1 MRPEQHDK
9 TNIWLFATYVLEKLR
24 YNKSAVTAFQIILVF
39 NLFFAV
45 SACAEE
51 GSLVKTLTGYNI
63 NEIAPA
69 PSFKLKFGGWVETG
83 FSGNPQA
90 PRNKSNYPVSFNDGA
105 NQFKLHQV
113 YAYIEK
119 EIDSSRNHW
128 DIGMRADLLYGTD
141 AKFSASTN
149 FDTSIFGNDP
159 KHQLVFPQLYANV
172 YAPIG
177 NGLTLTVGHFYTLIG
192 YESVMSPD
200 NFFFSH
206 AYTMRYGEPFTHMG
220 AMLSYPIN
228 SNLSVKSGI
237 VTGWD
242 GLSRHIPNYMGSVN
256 YVSDNEKTSL
266 TAALITGDARTA
278 SLHENHNRTMYSI
291 VMEHHFSEK
300 LHYVLQ
306 HDFATEVKTAESPSA
321 AWYGINQYL
330 LYDVSNQLGVGLRFE
345 WFHDK
350 NGTRIMADGN
360 NQDFIAVTA
369 GLNYKPISGITLR
382 PEIRYDRATRH
393 HVFRDGRDKDQVLLS
408 ASAILHF

>member
-192 YESVMSPD
+192 YESVMSPIIS
-200 NFFFSH
+200 FSH
-206 AYTMRYGEPFTHMG
+206 MPTPCAT
-220 AMLSYPIN
+220 
-228 SNLSVKSGI
+228 
-237 VTGWD
+237 
-242 GLSRHIPNYMGSVN
+242 
-256 YVSDNEKTSL
+256 
-266 TAALITGDARTA
+266 
-278 SLHENHNRTMYSI
+278 ENHLRIWVQCSPTRSI
-291 VMEHHFSEK
+291 PIFPSKV
-300 LHYVLQ
+300 
-306 HDFATEVKTAESPSA
+306 ES
-321 AWYGINQYL
+321 
-330 LYDVSNQLGVGLRFE
+330 
-345 WFHDK
+345 
-350 NGTRIMADGN
+350 
-360 NQDFIAVTA
+360 
-369 GLNYKPISGITLR
+369 
-382 PEIRYDRATRH
+382 
-393 HVFRDGRDKDQVLLS
+393 
-408 ASAILHF
+408 